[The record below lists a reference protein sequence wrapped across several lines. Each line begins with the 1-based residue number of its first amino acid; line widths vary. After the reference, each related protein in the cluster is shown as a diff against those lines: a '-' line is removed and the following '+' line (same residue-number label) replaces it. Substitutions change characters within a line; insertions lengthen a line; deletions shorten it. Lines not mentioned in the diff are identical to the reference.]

1 MSGSDNPVANAL
13 SRIEANAL
21 HSKNS
26 VPSIID
32 FNTIAAAQQHDPELQ
47 QLQSSPTSLKLQPVP
62 VPASNSTLLCDM
74 STGSPQ
80 PYVPSELRHTVFDAF
95 HSLSHPGIRA
105 TQHLITARYVW
116 PKINSDIRKW
126 AQSCVKYQKSKV
138 QRHTVT
144 PLGTFATPDARF
156 DNVHIDI
163 VGPLPP
169 SDGCTYILTCIDR
182 FTWWPEAVPIRDIT
196 AEAVAQAF
204 LSGWI
209 ARFGVPS
216 TITTDRGRQF
226 ESLLWKQLMQLLG
239 SKHIRTT
246 SYHPIDNGLIEHF
259 HRQLKA
265 SLKCS
270 SNSIKWTDS
279 LSLILLG
286 IRTAVKDDLQC
297 STAEFVYR
305 TTLRLPA
312 EFFTSTIT
320 STDDPSTY
328 VTRLKS
334 GMSKLKPPQCVL
346 NLSTSHM

>member
-1 MSGSDNPVANAL
+1 M
-13 SRIEANAL
+13 
-21 HSKNS
+21 
-26 VPSIID
+26 
-32 FNTIAAAQQHDPELQ
+32 
-47 QLQSSPTSLKLQPVP
+47 
-62 VPASNSTLLCDM
+62 
-74 STGSPQ
+74 
-80 PYVPSELRHTVFDAF
+80 
-95 HSLSHPGIRA
+95 
-105 TQHLITARYVW
+105 
-116 PKINSDIRKW
+116 
-126 AQSCVKYQKSKV
+126 
-138 QRHTVT
+138 T

-259 HRQLKA
+259 HCQLKA

-297 STAEFVYR
+297 STAELVYG

-312 EFFTSTIT
+312 KFFTSTIT

-334 GMSKLKPPQCVL
+334 GMSKLKPPPVRPQPQHKSHVS
-346 NLSTSHM
+346 NTSHCTHVFVRHDGVRKPLQAIYDGPFKVLERNDKHFKLQYPNRTDIVSID